1 MSTESKKMLVWLGGF
16 TGLAVI
22 IVLTTLV
29 MKLILNPNTAA
40 STPAVAP
47 AQQTTAAAAAPA
59 PAASATPAFAQVISV
74 KPHYVSVSVPKESCH
89 ETQHVVYVEQQSQA
103 PGAGAV
109 IGGVTGG
116 LLGSTVGGGN
126 GRIVTS
132 AAGAVIGAFTG
143 NSMQNSMNT
152 PEARTIYGTRC
163 KTYYSTA
170 SRQKGYEVT
179 YSYNG
184 TQGVVVMDNA
194 PMVGSGLPLPL
205 S

>member
-1 MSTESKKMLVWLGGF
+1 MSAESKKILVWLGGF
-16 TGLAVI
+16 AGLAVI
-22 IVLTTLV
+22 VILTTLA
-29 MKLILNPNTAA
+29 MKLILNPSTTPN
-40 STPAVAP
+40 TPAVAAQP
-47 AQQTTAAAAAPA
+47 AEVAPA
-59 PAASATPAFAQVISV
+59 PAATPVAPTAQVISV
-74 KPHYVSVSVPKESCH
+74 KPHYVSVSIPKESCH

-152 PEARTIYGTRC
+152 PEAHTIYGTRC
-163 KTYYSTA
+163 KTYYSQ
-170 SRQKGYEVT
+170 SSKQKGYEVT
-179 YSYNG
+179 YIYNG
-184 TQGVVVMDNA
+184 TQGVVIMDNA
-194 PMVGSGLPLPL
+194 PMIGSALPIPL
-205 S
+205 N

>member
-1 MSTESKKMLVWLGGF
+1 MSTESNKMLAWLGGF
-16 TGLAVI
+16 AGLAVI
-22 IVLTTLV
+22 VVLTTLA

-40 STPAVAP
+40 NAPAVAT
-47 AQQTTAAAAAPA
+47 AQPAAAAPA
-59 PAASATPAFAQVISV
+59 ATPAFAQVISV

-163 KTYYSTA
+163 KTYYSESTK
-170 SRQKGYEVT
+170 QKGYDVT
-179 YSYNG
+179 YTYNG
-184 TQGVVVMDNA
+184 TQGVIVMNNA

-205 S
+205 N